1 MKKTTLIIV
10 ILALLLSA
18 CTPPPE
24 PTPTPTSTPVP
35 TNTPTNTPEPT
46 ATNTLEPTATPREVV
61 SDEWRERFVDF
72 MEERSA
78 RASETLECKTTW
90 DEPEELKMVCKYI
103 GDGFSSVLLPFI
115 AFSVTKGFGDLLK
128 EAGARDYLPDGLI
141 VKVIASDKNGVFSI
155 MSITPLELLLKLMDE
170 KITTQ
175 IEWEQEAEIIK

>member
-1 MKKTTLIIV
+1 MKKLILLTI

-24 PTPTPTSTPVP
+24 PTPTPTNTPI
-35 TNTPTNTPEPT
+35 PTNTPEPT
-46 ATNTLEPTATPREVV
+46 ATNTPEPTATPREVV
-61 SDEWRERFVDF
+61 SDEWRERFVNF
-72 MEERSA
+72 IEERSA

-90 DEPEELKMVCKYI
+90 DEHEELKMVCKYI

>member
-1 MKKTTLIIV
+1 MKKLILLTI

-24 PTPTPTSTPVP
+24 PTPTPTNTPI
-35 TNTPTNTPEPT
+35 PTNTPEPT
-46 ATNTLEPTATPREVV
+46 ATNTPEPTATPREVV
-61 SDEWRERFVDF
+61 SDEWRERFVNF
-72 MEERSA
+72 IEERSA

-128 EAGARDYLPDGLI
+128 EAGARD
-141 VKVIASDKNGVFSI
+141 KNGVFSI